1 MNRINKLVTIS
12 VSLLGVIVITM
23 ITHFALTQMP
33 DEIKRTIDVPEQSID
48 VNAFDAYTG
57 LTPLMQA
64 AIDSDLER
72 TKILLSQGADP
83 NIISANSDR
92 DNALNIAVFNG
103 GKLGSLAVAQE
114 LIAAGADVNAK
125 NARGMA
131 PIHFMM
137 QITNAG
143 NRAIILRDLMN
154 NGARINAQN
163 EDGSTMLHIAVTN
176 LDYDWIDLLNREF
189 GQIINYTVK
198 DKQGRTPLDLA
209 LERGLTGDI
218 SLGTQSVE
226 NSLRNRP
233 RFIGDNFDV
242 RQTDEYGRNGLQLAV
257 LRDDMKFVSGLL
269 SHNPDLA
276 HQDDLGNSVMHYAVL
291 NLNPTQFIPV
301 LLNAK
306 APVNIANNRGET
318 PIFWIM
324 KIRNRTL
331 RNQIA
336 KLLLNAGSPVTNKNT
351 SGTSIIDLAA
361 ADNDTDLVDLL
372 KQAIT
377 KKRKRLDQEEAEEPS
392 KKLIVPKL

>member
-143 NRAIILRDLMN
+143 NRAKILRDLMN

-176 LDYDWIDLLNREF
+176 LDYDWIDLLNRELWT
-189 GQIINYTVK
+189 NNK
-198 DKQGRTPLDLA
+198 L
-209 LERGLTGDI
+209 
-218 SLGTQSVE
+218 
-226 NSLRNRP
+226 
-233 RFIGDNFDV
+233 
-242 RQTDEYGRNGLQLAV
+242 YG
-257 LRDDMKFVSGLL
+257 
-269 SHNPDLA
+269 
-276 HQDDLGNSVMHYAVL
+276 
-291 NLNPTQFIPV
+291 
-301 LLNAK
+301 
-306 APVNIANNRGET
+306 
-318 PIFWIM
+318 
-324 KIRNRTL
+324 
-331 RNQIA
+331 
-336 KLLLNAGSPVTNKNT
+336 
-351 SGTSIIDLAA
+351 
-361 ADNDTDLVDLL
+361 
-372 KQAIT
+372 
-377 KKRKRLDQEEAEEPS
+377 
-392 KKLIVPKL
+392 